1 MHQENDNI
9 ITLVLVTTIM
19 IQLLSIGVILLLF
32 SYRNKQLQHQK
43 KISEIQLENDKLILS
58 SQIEIQE
65 ETIQNIA
72 REIHDNI
79 GLSLTLA
86 KLDINTID
94 LRHVIESKKKIEN
107 ASELIGKALTDLRH
121 LSHSLNSEVVK
132 NNGLLKAIKNELSR
146 IQKSGLLNIK
156 LETKGQVVY
165 IDANRELLIF
175 RMLQECLNNIIKHS
189 QAKKALVKITYLDD
203 SLEIGIEDN
212 GIGIKNFN
220 TKSKKGSGLLTMEAR
235 VKMLGGRIEIKSNN
249 NGTKIKLIIPF

>member
-43 KISEIQLENDKLILS
+43 NISEIKLEKDKLILS

-65 ETIQNIA
+65 ETIQTIS

-94 LRHVIESKKKIEN
+94 VTNEKESKKKIAK
-107 ASELIGKALTDLRH
+107 ASELIGKALIDLRD
-121 LSHSLNSEVVK
+121 LSHSLNSNVVK
-132 NNGLLKAIKNELSR
+132 NNGLLKAIKNEVSR
-146 IQKSGLLNIK
+146 IQKSGWLKIK
-156 LETKGQVVY
+156 LETKGEVVY
-165 IDANRELLIF
+165 LDANKELLIF
-175 RMLQECLNNIIKHS
+175 RMIQECFNNIIKHS
-189 QAKKALVKITYLDD
+189 QAKKASAKIIYLDD
-203 SLEIGIEDN
+203 SLEIEIEDN
-212 GIGIKNFN
+212 GIGIKNLSTELN
-220 TKSKKGSGLLTMEAR
+220 KGSGLLTMEAR
-235 VKMLGGRIEIKSNN
+235 LKMLRGSFEIKSTSK
-249 NGTKIKLIIPF
+249 GTNIKLIIPF